1 MVRGVVGKGVSMRRI
16 GIIGGGQLAW
26 MMAEGAKAL
35 NLELMVQTP
44 HQGDPAV
51 AIAAQT
57 ILAPITDVVATQK
70 LAQYCDA
77 ISFENEFVD
86 LEALAALA
94 ERGALFRPRLAALA
108 PLVDKYTQR
117 QCLAAAGLPNPPFVI
132 LSPGQDLAQVKADAT
147 CLGWPL
153 VMKTRRLGYD
163 GQGTFVV
170 KSWQQLQ
177 ATWDRINCP
186 EVLIEAFIPFE
197 KELAV
202 MVARGVD
209 GQVVVYPTVETQQI
223 DQVCRRVIAPAS
235 VSEAVQRQA
244 ADLAR
249 TFVEHLDYVGVLG
262 MELFLAGDRL
272 LVNEVAP
279 RPHNSGHY
287 SLDACQT
294 SQFEQQLRAV
304 SGQPLG
310 SSAMTC
316 KRAVMVNLLG
326 FETAH
331 HDYGEQRSHLAQ
343 IPNAHLYWYNKA
355 ESRPGRKLGHVTVTL
370 PADTDLND
378 LIQQIEACWYPSP
391 DFRNDTLALSP

>member
-1 MVRGVVGKGVSMRRI
+1 MGDPLRGRLVHARIAADFCSHRAMVRGVVGKGVSMRRI

-186 EVLIEAFIPFE
+186 EVLIEALLLQPKAERNIFNLAGFE
-197 KELAV
+197 FGDIQTDEFDL
-202 MVARGVD
+202 R
-209 GQVVVYPTVETQQI
+209 VEVRP
-223 DQVCRRVIAPAS
+223 D
-235 VSEAVQRQA
+235 
-244 ADLAR
+244 
-249 TFVEHLDYVGVLG
+249 GVLRLG
-262 MELFLAGDRL
+262 RFLQDVL
-272 LVNEVAP
+272 LDF
-279 RPHNSGHY
+279 
-287 SLDACQT
+287 L
-294 SQFEQQLRAV
+294 
-304 SGQPLG
+304 PL
-310 SSAMTC
+310 
-316 KRAVMVNLLG
+316 LLG
-326 FETAH
+326 QDSRRLFEFLTPQECQGADH
-331 HDYGEQRSHLAQ
+331 TYQRGDEGVLHEFH
-343 IPNAHLYWYNKA
+343 PMGKGFKWDRKA
-355 ESRPGRKLGHVTVTL
+355 DTLNHFAGLCTTVDPTCWRDGPPSRPPPSEVPHGTEASFVVRL
-370 PADTDLND
+370 PP
-378 LIQQIEACWYPSP
+378 CPPS
-391 DFRNDTLALSP
+391 R